1 MFLNSYR
8 VIETLIR
15 QRQEEL
21 YKVLGECDHRA
32 ESGKFVEYLRAT
44 IYDALC
50 EIADTEQATE
60 QVEKFLN
67 VMGG

>member
-1 MFLNSYR
+1 
-8 VIETLIR
+8 
-15 QRQEEL
+15 
-21 YKVLGECDHRA
+21 VLGECDHRA